1 MLLALGSKDRNEALT
16 DIQKAFSPSGHSLI
30 KGIIYFGTPFRGS
43 RSANLGVKIAAALRL
58 PLNNTH
64 MMYLRVKDQD
74 VSRIMGDFE
83 KRVDEFDIPLLIF
96 YELRKT
102 RVLFFKKLVSLYC
115 GGGLCWT

>member
-16 DIQKAFSPSGHSLI
+16 DIQKAFSLSGHSLI

-74 VSRIMGDFE
+74 VSRIMDDFE

-115 GGGLCWT
+115 GGELC